1 MSILIIL
8 FSNSFIRKL
17 RFDKLDKI
25 FHDLEVV
32 PLFGDMQIAPF
43 NYVKTSKHYDS
54 AKWPMSAAAAG
65 CYIFHFTNFFFVFHD
80 WFDFTSFFVALPIS
94 APSSTPQANIMVHL
108 TKFRENHLEYSS
120 ELARYS
126 NEVTTTYKETPRTD
140 HENKALTDLALRGL
154 HLLSDWTS
162 VVTELYR

>member
-65 CYIFHFTNFFFVFHD
+65 CYTFHFTNFFK
-80 WFDFTSFFVALPIS
+80 IS
-94 APSSTPQANIMVHL
+94 
-108 TKFRENHLEYSS
+108 
-120 ELARYS
+120 
-126 NEVTTTYKETPRTD
+126 
-140 HENKALTDLALRGL
+140 
-154 HLLSDWTS
+154 
-162 VVTELYR
+162 

>member
-1 MSILIIL
+1 MADLSDIPIRGLFFVGKLSSTHALTQISEKTDFNSIAVVHLHEYIIIFSCKQMSILIIL

-65 CYIFHFTNFFFVFHD
+65 CYTFHFTNFF
-80 WFDFTSFFVALPIS
+80 
-94 APSSTPQANIMVHL
+94 
-108 TKFRENHLEYSS
+108 
-120 ELARYS
+120 
-126 NEVTTTYKETPRTD
+126 
-140 HENKALTDLALRGL
+140 
-154 HLLSDWTS
+154 
-162 VVTELYR
+162 

>member
-65 CYIFHFTNFFFVFHD
+65 TLLYFSFHEFF
-80 WFDFTSFFVALPIS
+80 
-94 APSSTPQANIMVHL
+94 
-108 TKFRENHLEYSS
+108 
-120 ELARYS
+120 
-126 NEVTTTYKETPRTD
+126 
-140 HENKALTDLALRGL
+140 
-154 HLLSDWTS
+154 
-162 VVTELYR
+162 

>member
-65 CYIFHFTNFFFVFHD
+65 CYTFHFTNFFLDFMIGLISRVF
-80 WFDFTSFFVALPIS
+80 FL
-94 APSSTPQANIMVHL
+94 
-108 TKFRENHLEYSS
+108 
-120 ELARYS
+120 
-126 NEVTTTYKETPRTD
+126 
-140 HENKALTDLALRGL
+140 
-154 HLLSDWTS
+154 
-162 VVTELYR
+162 